1 MCCFG
6 NQINKRCKILR
17 RNDDEQNKAN
27 DNQDMPPEPKKK
39 NKKKLKIKHMNKWK
53 HSSLPV
59 KDDFEWNIS
68 ILVLDSH
75 EPLSSL
81 FGKFLTEDILQLI
94 CIESVRYAQNKSC
107 MIWKSFLQ
115 FFSSLEM
122 LIYLHVLCF
131 RNVQLMFT
139 MILEWCQGTGMMRQ
153 WNIFIKPTIHLWIQM
168 TNSAEYDVYLINWM
182 NSVFPITSRSQP

>member
-1 MCCFG
+1 M
-6 NQINKRCKILR
+6 NKRCKILR

-39 NKKKLKIKHMNKWK
+39 KKKKKLKIKHMNKCK

-81 FGKFLTEDILQLI
+81 FGKFLTEDILQFI
-94 CIESVRYAQNKSC
+94 CIESVRYAQNKGS
-107 MIWKSFLQ
+107 MI
-115 FFSSLEM
+115 
-122 LIYLHVLCF
+122 
-131 RNVQLMFT
+131 
-139 MILEWCQGTGMMRQ
+139 
-153 WNIFIKPTIHLWIQM
+153 
-168 TNSAEYDVYLINWM
+168 
-182 NSVFPITSRSQP
+182 